1 MSMRA
6 SNHPMTGIGDVA
18 SNLDWL
24 FWSSELLDQEDK
36 RLVGAPRRYPSRC
49 RDITGSPAHAA
60 QLQTSRLSIAGAWTF
75 DALFGE
81 SCCFRN
87 MAYGLICARRNW
99 NRNNCRCCV

>member
-6 SNHPMTGIGDVA
+6 SNYPMTGTSDVA

-24 FWSSELLDQEDK
+24 FWSSEFLDQEDK
-36 RLVGAPRRYPSRC
+36 RLVGAPRRYPSRY
-49 RDITGSPAHAA
+49 RDITGNQAYAA

-75 DALFGE
+75 DTLFGE

-87 MAYGLICARRNW
+87 MAYGLTCARRELEQK
-99 NRNNCRCCV
+99 